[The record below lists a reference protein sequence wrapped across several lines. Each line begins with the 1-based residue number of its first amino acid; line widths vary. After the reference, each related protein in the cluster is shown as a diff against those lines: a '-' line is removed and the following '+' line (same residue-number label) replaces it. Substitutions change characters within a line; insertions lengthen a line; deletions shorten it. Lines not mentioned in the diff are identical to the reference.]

1 MPVVTNI
8 ILLLIFA
15 GLVIVVI
22 VRSGARKPK
31 W

>member
-1 MPVVTNI
+1 MPVMTNI

-15 GLVIVVI
+15 GLVIMVI
-22 VRSGARKPK
+22 VRSGGRKPK